1 MFDTNKSKQI
11 DFVEFSDS
19 IRKIVPRLESRE
31 IQLLWAKIDKDKS
44 RLVDLKEF
52 MDAVTRVM
60 TPYEKVDFKNYERAM
75 RNIDYLRGFLK
86 QKNVTSQ

>member
-31 IQLLWAKIDKDKS
+31 I
-44 RLVDLKEF
+44 
-52 MDAVTRVM
+52 
-60 TPYEKVDFKNYERAM
+60 
-75 RNIDYLRGFLK
+75 
-86 QKNVTSQ
+86 